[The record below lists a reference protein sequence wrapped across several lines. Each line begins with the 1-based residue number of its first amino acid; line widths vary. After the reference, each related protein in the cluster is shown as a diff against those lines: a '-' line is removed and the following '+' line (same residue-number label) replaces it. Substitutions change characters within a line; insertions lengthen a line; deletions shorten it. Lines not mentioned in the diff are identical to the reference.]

1 MHKKDDYILQNIAN
15 HLIINCSFSKNI
27 GLLYGTMGIIIFF
40 YHYARYSKTILAAL
54 VLAIT
59 ASSCHK
65 DGEQADAT
73 SPLKDSP
80 VVAQQVITLNGDTI
94 IVCDLSLLK
103 DTIDLPLSTFVSD
116 FELVD
121 LGEDEEALIK
131 ETSGGGS
138 IAVSPNYIGIYS
150 GTGYKLFDKTGK
162 YITSLSA
169 RGQGPNEYAFSIY
182 DSYIDEKND
191 RAYLLP
197 MNGNK
202 ILVYDLKGN
211 AQPYI
216 PLAHETTKGKFYVDD
231 QKKLLY
237 VANMPFSDTAS
248 TFWIQDFEGKL
259 IKEIIAGHLKIVPPD
274 FSNDINVSM
283 NTEEIDYSVFHWK
296 NTVDT
301 LYHYNE
307 ADNRLAP
314 SFTVNFKDNP
324 ILHDYIELPDYYLIR
339 LIEIE
344 SDYRYIYGLIDKK
357 TLKGNYIKLKLD
369 MLGNIDAP
377 AWAIFERGLY
387 TANIYAYYLQGQC
400 DRLSDLSSLP
410 SGIAKYIQD
419 LQQNDCEDLNNI
431 ILIGRLK
438 KNTAESF
445 MMNDKD
451 YQEQPQMNKTVDTIK
466 KEKEEVSLKR
476 TGKKEETITEEDDPN
491 RIYTGFGVFSHIPL
505 LKGGLDY
512 FRKNNRYND
521 WDSKNPKETLIEY
534 VVEKNGKASHVSI
547 KESSGNA
554 ELDQEAI
561 RLIKEAEY
569 TVAKLKNGKEARAGG
584 MMINVTFPTK

>member
-1 MHKKDDYILQNIAN
+1 MKILKI
-15 HLIINCSFSKNI
+15 
-27 GLLYGTMGIIIFF
+27 
-40 YHYARYSKTILAAL
+40 ILAAL

-169 RGQGPNEYAFSIY
+169 QGQGPNEYAFSIY

>member
-1 MHKKDDYILQNIAN
+1 MKKIIIGILGTSEYMKTNDAFYDVYKYSNNYIKKIVENDAVPLLIPLVDDK
-15 HLIINCSFSKNI
+15 LIEETLDMCD
-27 GLLYGTMGIIIFF
+27 GLLLPGGRYIKEVNFKVIDYFYQRKKPILGICMGMQTLAMYSVNIENKERKRIIKNKTMKIL
-40 YHYARYSKTILAAL
+40 KTILAAL

-80 VVAQQVITLNGDTI
+80 VVAQQEITLNGDTI

-169 RGQGPNEYAFSIY
+169 QGQGPNEYAFSIY

-301 LYHYNE
+301 LYHYYE

-400 DRLSDLSSLP
+400 DRLSDLSS
-410 SGIAKYIQD
+410 
-419 LQQNDCEDLNNI
+419 
-431 ILIGRLK
+431 
-438 KNTAESF
+438 
-445 MMNDKD
+445 
-451 YQEQPQMNKTVDTIK
+451 
-466 KEKEEVSLKR
+466 
-476 TGKKEETITEEDDPN
+476 
-491 RIYTGFGVFSHIPL
+491 
-505 LKGGLDY
+505 
-512 FRKNNRYND
+512 
-521 WDSKNPKETLIEY
+521 
-534 VVEKNGKASHVSI
+534 
-547 KESSGNA
+547 
-554 ELDQEAI
+554 
-561 RLIKEAEY
+561 
-569 TVAKLKNGKEARAGG
+569 
-584 MMINVTFPTK
+584 

>member
-1 MHKKDDYILQNIAN
+1 MKIL
-15 HLIINCSFSKNI
+15 
-27 GLLYGTMGIIIFF
+27 
-40 YHYARYSKTILAAL
+40 KTILAAL

-344 SDYRYIYGLIDKK
+344 SDYRYIYGLIDQK

>member
-1 MHKKDDYILQNIAN
+1 MKIL
-15 HLIINCSFSKNI
+15 
-27 GLLYGTMGIIIFF
+27 
-40 YHYARYSKTILAAL
+40 KTILAAL

-410 SGIAKYIQD
+410 SGIAKYIQN

>member
-1 MHKKDDYILQNIAN
+1 MKIL
-15 HLIINCSFSKNI
+15 
-27 GLLYGTMGIIIFF
+27 
-40 YHYARYSKTILAAL
+40 KTILAAL

-216 PLAHETTKGKFYVDD
+216 PLAHETTKGKFYVDE

-248 TFWIQDFEGKL
+248 TFWMQDFEGKL
-259 IKEIIAGHLKIVPPD
+259 IKEIIAGHLTIVPPD

-438 KNTAESF
+438 KNTAETF
-445 MMNDKD
+445 LMNDKD

-476 TGKKEETITEEDDPN
+476 TGKKEETITEEDDSN

>member
-1 MHKKDDYILQNIAN
+1 MKIL
-15 HLIINCSFSKNI
+15 
-27 GLLYGTMGIIIFF
+27 
-40 YHYARYSKTILAAL
+40 KTILAAL

-169 RGQGPNEYAFSIY
+169 QGQGPNEYAFSIY

-344 SDYRYIYGLIDKK
+344 SDYRYIYGLIDRK

>member
-1 MHKKDDYILQNIAN
+1 MKIL
-15 HLIINCSFSKNI
+15 
-27 GLLYGTMGIIIFF
+27 
-40 YHYARYSKTILAAL
+40 KTILAAL

-169 RGQGPNEYAFSIY
+169 QGQGPNEYAFSIY

-521 WDSKNPKETLIEY
+521 WDSKNPKETLVEY

>member
-1 MHKKDDYILQNIAN
+1 MRTLKK
-15 HLIINCSFSKNI
+15 
-27 GLLYGTMGIIIFF
+27 
-40 YHYARYSKTILAAL
+40 ILAAL
-54 VLAIT
+54 VLTIT
-59 ASSCHK
+59 ASSCHQ
-65 DGEQADAT
+65 DREQADAT

-80 VVAQQVITLNGDTI
+80 VVAQQVIALNGDTI

-116 FELVD
+116 FELID
-121 LGEDEEALIK
+121 LSEDEEALIK
-131 ETSGGGS
+131 ETSGGGA
-138 IAVSPNYIGIYS
+138 IAVSSNYIGIYS

-169 RGQGPNEYAFSIY
+169 RGQGPNEYTFSIY
-182 DSYIDEKND
+182 DSYIDEKNE

-216 PLAHETTKGKFYVDD
+216 PLAHETTKGKFYVDS

-248 TFWIQDFEGKL
+248 TLWIQDFEGKL
-259 IKEIIAGHLKIVPPD
+259 IKEIIAEHLTIVPPD

-283 NTEEIDYSVFHWK
+283 NTERIDYSVFHWK
-296 NTVDT
+296 KTVDT

-314 SFTVNFKDNP
+314 SFTVKFKNNP

-344 SDYRYIYGLIDKK
+344 PDYRYIYGLIDKK

-377 AWAIFERGLY
+377 AWAVFERGLY
-387 TANIYAYYLQGQC
+387 TANIYADYLQGQC

-410 SGIAKYIQD
+410 SGIAKYIQN

-438 KNTAESF
+438 KNTAEPF
-445 MMNDKD
+445 VMNDKD
-451 YQEQPQMNKTVDTIK
+451 YQKQPQINKIVGTIK
-466 KEKEEVSLKR
+466 KEKEEASLKR
-476 TGKKEETITEEDDPN
+476 IGKKEEIITEEDNPD

-521 WDSKNPKETLIEY
+521 WDSKNPKETLVEY

>member
-1 MHKKDDYILQNIAN
+1 MKIL
-15 HLIINCSFSKNI
+15 
-27 GLLYGTMGIIIFF
+27 
-40 YHYARYSKTILAAL
+40 KTILAAL

-169 RGQGPNEYAFSIY
+169 QGQGPNEYAFSIY

-476 TGKKEETITEEDDPN
+476 TGKKED

>member
-1 MHKKDDYILQNIAN
+1 MKIL
-15 HLIINCSFSKNI
+15 
-27 GLLYGTMGIIIFF
+27 
-40 YHYARYSKTILAAL
+40 KTILAAL

-419 LQQNDCEDLNNI
+419 LQLNDCEDLNNI

>member
-1 MHKKDDYILQNIAN
+1 MKIL
-15 HLIINCSFSKNI
+15 
-27 GLLYGTMGIIIFF
+27 
-40 YHYARYSKTILAAL
+40 KTILAAL

-169 RGQGPNEYAFSIY
+169 QGQGPNEYAFSIY

-259 IKEIIAGHLKIVPPD
+259 IKEIIAGHLKIVLPD

>member
-1 MHKKDDYILQNIAN
+1 MKIL
-15 HLIINCSFSKNI
+15 
-27 GLLYGTMGIIIFF
+27 
-40 YHYARYSKTILAAL
+40 KTILAAL

-138 IAVSPNYIGIYS
+138 IAVSPNYIGIYL

-169 RGQGPNEYAFSIY
+169 QGQGPNEYAFSIY

>member
-1 MHKKDDYILQNIAN
+1 MKIL
-15 HLIINCSFSKNI
+15 
-27 GLLYGTMGIIIFF
+27 
-40 YHYARYSKTILAAL
+40 KTILAAL

-357 TLKGNYIKLKLD
+357 TLKGNYIKLKVD

>member
-1 MHKKDDYILQNIAN
+1 MKIL
-15 HLIINCSFSKNI
+15 
-27 GLLYGTMGIIIFF
+27 
-40 YHYARYSKTILAAL
+40 KTILAAL

-169 RGQGPNEYAFSIY
+169 QGQGPNEYAFSIY

-216 PLAHETTKGKFYVDD
+216 PLAHETTKEKFYVDD

>member
-1 MHKKDDYILQNIAN
+1 MKIL
-15 HLIINCSFSKNI
+15 
-27 GLLYGTMGIIIFF
+27 
-40 YHYARYSKTILAAL
+40 KTILAAL

>member
-1 MHKKDDYILQNIAN
+1 MKIL
-15 HLIINCSFSKNI
+15 
-27 GLLYGTMGIIIFF
+27 
-40 YHYARYSKTILAAL
+40 KTILAAL

-169 RGQGPNEYAFSIY
+169 QGQGSNEYAFSIY